1 MDSITHTF
9 QHLHMTYLVLI
20 ASSMFPRDNSHVPCM
35 YGGRCMILFALHQAV
50 FKQNLSSV

>member
-35 YGGRCMILFALHQAV
+35 YGGRCMTLFALHQAV